1 MKKYITDGKIPFYE
15 LSITKRATFDL
26 LLKHFAEVFDFP
38 NPKKGRLL
46 IEDQVIS
53 GLKLT

>member
-1 MKKYITDGKIPFYE
+1 MKKYVTDGKIPFYE